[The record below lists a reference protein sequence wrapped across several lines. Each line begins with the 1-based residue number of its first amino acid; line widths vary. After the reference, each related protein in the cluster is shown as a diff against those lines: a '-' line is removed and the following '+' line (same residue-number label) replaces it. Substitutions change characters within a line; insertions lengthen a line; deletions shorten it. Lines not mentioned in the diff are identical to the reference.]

1 MRYIKQLPA
10 REKIPFT
17 ELFPSAN
24 PLAID
29 LLSKMLVFN
38 PDKRYFIKNINLL
51 IIYYI
56 IFIYRYTAEQCLQ
69 HEYFSKDNINLKTC
83 EGKFDW
89 EFDNIP
95 LKKELIQKEMYEA
108 IQQFIKENGTEY
120 KPSENKLLT

>member
-95 LKKELIQKEMYEA
+95 FKKRTYIEG
-108 IQQFIKENGTEY
+108 NV
-120 KPSENKLLT
+120 